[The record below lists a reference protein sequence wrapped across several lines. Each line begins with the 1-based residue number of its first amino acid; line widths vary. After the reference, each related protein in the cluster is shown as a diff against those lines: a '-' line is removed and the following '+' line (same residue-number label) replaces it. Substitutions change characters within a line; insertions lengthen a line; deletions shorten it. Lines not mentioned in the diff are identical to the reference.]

1 MSSKFETFKTVGGN
15 PDQHYA
21 ILRVAKLKTKGSVA
35 AALSHNLRERETLNA
50 DRERLHENTILKGAD
65 TVQGGLQA
73 WDARAPEKVRINA
86 VHGLEY
92 FVGGSPDR
100 INAMPRTEQDAYFSK
115 ALEWFEDRHGAENII
130 SAVVHRDETTP
141 HMQIIV
147 IPLDERNKL
156 NARALVGG
164 KDNLRQLQTNFA
176 EQVGLEFGLQRGIER
191 SNARHH
197 TIKEYYARAQTPL
210 KDDLTLP
217 ERRVAGGIGSTPE
230 TDEEW
235 RQRASEA
242 AIDQIYSVNA
252 HLVEEN
258 IRLNRKILAESAN
271 HESEKQSANMALDF
285 LGIGIDVV
293 KNGVENFELDDL
305 RLMAKAFNSYLS
317 RWNEEQIEGI
327 KKVLPDLSIEIIH
340 SEDGDYA
347 ILTSDLEN
355 IGRGNWRGYTHQ
367 QLDKRVDASLRSE
380 HKHSNDLGGGLKL

>member
-1 MSSKFETFKTVGGN
+1 MHSKFETFKTVGGN
-15 PDQHYA
+15 PDKHYA

-50 DRERLHENTILKGAD
+50 DKERFHENTILKGAD

-73 WDARAPEKVRINA
+73 WDVRAPEKVRINA

-100 INAMPRTEQDAYFSK
+100 INAMSRTEQDAYFSK

-217 ERRVAGGIGSTPE
+217 ERRVTGDLGLASE

-235 RQRASEA
+235 RQRASEM

-271 HESEKQSANMALDF
+271 HESEKHSANMALDF

-305 RLMAKAFNSYLS
+305 RLMAKTFNSYLS
-317 RWNEEQIEGI
+317 RWNEELVDTV
-327 KKVLPDLSIEIIH
+327 KAVLPDLLIEVVQ

-367 QLDKRVDASLRSE
+367 QLDKRVDASLRPEQKYSD
-380 HKHSNDLGGGLKL
+380 DLDGSLKL

>member
-15 PDQHYA
+15 PDKHYA

-50 DRERLHENTILKGAD
+50 DKERFHENTILKGAD

-100 INAMPRTEQDAYFSK
+100 INAMSRTEQDAYFSK
-115 ALEWFEDRHGAENII
+115 ALEWFEEKHGAENVI

-197 TIKEYYARAQTPL
+197 TIKEYYARAQMLL

-217 ERRVAGGIGSTPE
+217 ERRVSGDLGSTSE

-235 RQRASEA
+235 RQRASEV

-258 IRLNRKILAESAN
+258 IRLNRKILAENAN
-271 HESEKQSANMALDF
+271 HESEKQSANMALGF
-285 LGIGIDVV
+285 LRIGIGVV
-293 KNGVENFELDDL
+293 KNGVEKFKLDDL
-305 RLMAKAFNSYLS
+305 RLMAKIFNSYLS
-317 RWNEEQIEGI
+317 RWDEEQVDTI
-327 KKVLPDLSIEIIH
+327 KAVLPDLSIEVIQ

-347 ILTSDLEN
+347 IHTSDLEN
-355 IGRGNWRGYTHQ
+355 IGRGNWRDYTHQ

-380 HKHSNDLGGGLKL
+380 QKYLDGLDSGLKL

>member
-15 PDQHYA
+15 PDKHYA

-50 DRERLHENTILKGAD
+50 DKERFHENTILKGAD

-92 FVGGSPDR
+92 FVGGSPDQ
-100 INAMPRTEQDAYFSK
+100 INAMSRTEQDAYFSK

-130 SAVVHRDETTP
+130 SAVIHRDETTP

-147 IPLDERNKL
+147 IPLDEHNKL

-164 KDNLRQLQTNFA
+164 KDNLRKLQTNFA

-217 ERRVAGGIGSTPE
+217 ERRVAGDLGSTSE

-258 IRLNRKILAESAN
+258 VRLNRKILAESAN
-271 HESEKQSANMALDF
+271 HEREKQSANMALDF
-285 LGIGIDVV
+285 LRIGVGVV
-293 KNGVENFELDDL
+293 KNGVENFELDNL
-305 RLMAKAFNSYLS
+305 RVMAKIFNSYQG
-317 RWNEEQIEGI
+317 RWNEEQVNTV
-327 KKVLPDLSIEIIH
+327 KAVLPYLSIEVIQ

-355 IGRGNWRGYTHQ
+355 IGRGNWRGYTYQ
-367 QLDKRVDASLRSE
+367 QLDKRVDAFLQSE
-380 HKHSNDLGGGLKL
+380 QKYSDDLDGSLKL

>member
-1 MSSKFETFKTVGGN
+1 MNSKFETFKTVGGN
-15 PDQHYA
+15 PDKHYA

-50 DRERLHENTILKGAD
+50 DKERFHENTILKGAD

-100 INAMPRTEQDAYFSK
+100 INALSRTEQDAYFSN
-115 ALEWFEDRHGAENII
+115 ALEWFEERHGAENII

-210 KDDLTLP
+210 KDDLKLP
-217 ERRVAGGIGSTPE
+217 ERRMTDDLGSTSE

-258 IRLNRKILAESAN
+258 IRLNRKILAENAN
-271 HESEKQSANMALDF
+271 HESEKQSANMALGF
-285 LGIGIDVV
+285 LRIGIGVV
-293 KNGVENFELDDL
+293 KNGVEKFKLDDL
-305 RLMAKAFNSYLS
+305 RLMAKIFNSYLS
-317 RWNEEQIEGI
+317 RWDEEQVDTI
-327 KKVLPDLSIEIIH
+327 KAVLPDLSIEVIQ

-347 ILTSDLEN
+347 IHTSDLEN

-367 QLDKRVDASLRSE
+367 QLDKRVDASIRSE
-380 HKHSNDLGGGLKL
+380 QKHSDDLDGGLKL